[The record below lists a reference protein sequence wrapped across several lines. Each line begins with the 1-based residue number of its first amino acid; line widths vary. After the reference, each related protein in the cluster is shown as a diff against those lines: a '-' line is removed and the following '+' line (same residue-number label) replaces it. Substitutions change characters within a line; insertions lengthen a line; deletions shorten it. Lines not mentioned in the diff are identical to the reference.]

1 MNEATTFEPSA
12 TEDADLRAAVGQ
24 CIERIDLEREHI
36 TRNQTEVDQLQSET
50 RHILERLRQLLP
62 AA

>member
-12 TEDADLRAAVGQ
+12 TGDADLRAAVGD
-24 CIERIDLEREHI
+24 CLRHIDHAREQI
-36 TRNQTEVDQLQSET
+36 TRDQAEVDQLQIET
-50 RHILERLRQLLP
+50 RSILERLRQLLP